1 MRQRNSE
8 PARRVP
14 GGIAMP
20 AKVDLRAEL
29 AVGGSP
35 WDCGRVR
42 EVVEWIADAPR
53 RLPGLVELLW
63 DDDAGVA
70 SRAADTLE
78 RVTREASPGMR
89 RALEEYKAELIGL
102 MADATLP
109 RVRWNL
115 ALTLPRMT
123 LTVMECRRIAAV
135 LDTWRDDKSSIIKT
149 TALHAMADL
158 TRQDPACLPE
168 VLDLLRMSGR
178 SGTPA
183 MRARSRILLKA
194 LERPEGKRQR
204 RGSLH
209 MFD

>member
-1 MRQRNSE
+1 MH
-8 PARRVP
+8 
-14 GGIAMP
+14 
-20 AKVDLRAEL
+20 AKVDLRSEL
-29 AVGGSP
+29 AVGRNAFHP
-35 WDCGRVR
+35 GRVCA
-42 EVVEWIADAPR
+42 VVEWMADAPR
-53 RLPGLVELLW
+53 RVPALIELMW

-70 SRAADTLE
+70 GRAADVLE
-78 RVTREASPGMR
+78 RITRDPSPAMR
-89 RALEEYKAELIGL
+89 RAVESYKQEIIGL
-102 MADATLP
+102 LSDA
-109 RVRWNL
+109 RFAKVRWNL
-115 ALTLPRMT
+115 ALTIPRMP
-123 LTVMECRRIAAV
+123 LTVPECRRVAAV
-135 LDTWRDDKSSIIKT
+135 LQTWLDDASSIIKT

-168 VLDLLRMSGR
+168 VLDLLRTCGR